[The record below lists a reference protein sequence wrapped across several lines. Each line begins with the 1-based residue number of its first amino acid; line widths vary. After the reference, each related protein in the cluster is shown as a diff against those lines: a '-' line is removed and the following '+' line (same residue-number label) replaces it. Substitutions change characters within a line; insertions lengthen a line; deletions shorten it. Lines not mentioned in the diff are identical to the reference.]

1 MPESDQELLE
11 RCRQGNAQAWDK
23 LLRKYER
30 LVFSIPLNYGLAYD
44 DAADIV
50 QITFTVLLRSLDTL
64 QIETYLGPWLVTVAR
79 RHTWRAMEHGR
90 RQSVTTQDDLSQTLA
105 SLPDENNDEATERQ
119 ELAEWIHQGLN
130 QLDDR
135 CARLLLALYFE
146 DETVSYSEVAGRLG
160 IPVGSIGPTRA
171 RCLERLK
178 KILASSQ

>member
-1 MPESDQELLE
+1 MQESDQELLQ
-11 RCRQGNAQAWDK
+11 RCRQGNPQAWDK

-50 QITFTVLLRSLDTL
+50 QITFTILLQSLDSL
-64 QIETYLGPWLVTVAR
+64 QVDTYLGPWLVTVAR

-90 RQSVTTQDDLSQTLA
+90 RQAVSKQDDLSQTLA
-105 SLPDENNDEATERQ
+105 SLPDQNNLEAVERQ
-119 ELAEWIHQGLN
+119 ELFEWIHEGLSH
-130 QLDDR
+130 LDDR

-146 DETVSYSEVAGRLG
+146 EEPASYGEVGARLG

-178 KILASSQ
+178 TILGRSQ